1 MGGAADL
8 PQRSSSPLKRRA
20 SDLEASDVHSS
31 QKDDVDMISVPPSGP
46 PDSVETTTQ
55 SFRNRAVSIDML
67 KDEGDPGPVDGPL
80 EEQSRSATPPKAAD
94 TGMLL
99 LSQKMLLCTLTI
111 CSRNTSH

>member
-1 MGGAADL
+1 
-8 PQRSSSPLKRRA
+8 
-20 SDLEASDVHSS
+20 
-31 QKDDVDMISVPPSGP
+31 MISDPPSDP
-46 PDSVETTTQ
+46 PDPVETTTQ

-67 KDEGDPGPVDGPL
+67 KDEGDLGRVDGPL

-99 LSQKMLLCTLTI
+99 LLQKMLLCTLTI